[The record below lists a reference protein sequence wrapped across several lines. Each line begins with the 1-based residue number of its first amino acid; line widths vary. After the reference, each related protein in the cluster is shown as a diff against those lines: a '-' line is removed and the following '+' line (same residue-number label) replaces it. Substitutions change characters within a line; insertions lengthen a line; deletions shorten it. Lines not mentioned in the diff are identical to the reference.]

1 MKKDEFVA
9 CCSDIDDVIIFFR
22 DGKYIVTPVA
32 DKKFVGKNVLYVN
45 VFKKNDKRTIY
56 NVAYRDGKEGTTYV
70 KRFAVTSVVRDREYD
85 VTLGTPDSRITYFS
99 ANPNGEAEIIKV
111 TLKPNPRVRRIIFE
125 HDFSEVSIKG
135 RQARGIILTRLP
147 VHKISLKQKGGSTLG
162 GRKVWLDRKSVV

>member
-85 VTLGTPDSRITYFS
+85 VTLGTP
-99 ANPNGEAEIIKV
+99 NHG
-111 TLKPNPRVRRIIFE
+111 
-125 HDFSEVSIKG
+125 
-135 RQARGIILTRLP
+135 LP
-147 VHKISLKQKGGSTLG
+147 IQC
-162 GRKVWLDRKSVV
+162 